1 METVLES
8 PIASTQTCRIHARNW
23 QQIKADGPGLKFV
36 TLRML
41 TRTQHVRVVQVRV
54 VQMFSALNPDLSG
67 VNCEVAS
74 EVRVLSKIVIFSM
87 LNSDLIIWGG
97 DLSRI

>member
-1 METVLES
+1 
-8 PIASTQTCRIHARNW
+8 
-23 QQIKADGPGLKFV
+23 
-36 TLRML
+36 ML

-67 VNCEVAS
+67 VNCEQVAS

-97 DLSRI
+97 GIYREFDNMLNVL